1 MKTDRPIENLIAEF
15 VRSRAGACEAL
26 VPLAGDASMRRYFRA
41 SAAGGSFVVCYDET
55 LTAYAEGEHQF
66 LVVHS
71 LFERHGVPVPLI
83 HAADRARGLLLLEDL
98 GDELVEDRFPRLS
111 ADEGEELYGGI
122 LDILARIQSIQ
133 PDGSPVPFGRSFDVD
148 KLMFEFDFFIEH
160 AVKNY
165 FSFAAPGSFFR
176 ELRAGFLD
184 VAAKLQR
191 PGAFVLNHRDFHS
204 RNIMFRGASPCVIDF
219 QDARMGLPQYD
230 LASLLRD
237 SYLRLDDPLFER
249 LMDRYY
255 RTARETGIH
264 SMSRAEFDRLFDLSA
279 FQRNVKAVGT
289 FAYQS
294 RVLGRRRYE
303 PSIAGT
309 LSYLGAYAS
318 RTEELSR
325 LVGLISECAGGAA

>member
-1 MKTDRPIENLIAEF
+1 MQTNRPLEDIISEF
-15 VRSRAGACEAL
+15 VHAHEGACEAL
-26 VPLAGDASMRRYFRA
+26 FPLAGDASMRRYFRA
-41 SAAGGSFVVCYDET
+41 FAAGVSVIVCYDET
-55 LTAYAEGEHQF
+55 LAATAEGEHQF

-71 LFERHGVPVPLI
+71 LFERHGVPVPRI
-83 HAADRARGLLLLEDL
+83 RAADRTRGLLLLEDL
-98 GDELVEDRFPRLS
+98 GDELLEDRFGRLP
-111 ADEGEELYGGI
+111 ADKAEVLYGGI
-122 LDILARIQSIQ
+122 LDLLVRIQSIQ
-133 PDGSPVPFGRSFDVD
+133 PDGSPVPFGRSFDTD
-148 KLMFEFDFFIEH
+148 RLMFEFDFFIEH

-165 FSFAAPGSFFR
+165 FSYAAPESFFG

-184 VAAKLQR
+184 VAAKLQH

-204 RNIMFRGASPCVIDF
+204 RNIMFRGALPCVIDF

-237 SYLRLDDPLFER
+237 SYICLDGPLFER

-264 SMSRAEFDRLFDLSA
+264 SMGRAEFDRLFDLSA

-303 PSIAGT
+303 PNIAGT

-325 LVGLISECAGGAA
+325 PVRLIFECTGGAA

>member
-1 MKTDRPIENLIAEF
+1 MQANRPLEDIISEF
-15 VRSRAGACEAL
+15 VRAREGACHEL
-26 VPLAGDASMRRYFRA
+26 VSLAGDASMRRYFRA
-41 SAAGGSFVVCYDET
+41 FAAGGSFIVCYDET
-55 LTAYAEGEHQF
+55 LAASAEGEHQF
-66 LVVHS
+66 LVVHA
-71 LFERHGVPVPLI
+71 LFERHGVPVPRI

-98 GDELVEDRFPRLS
+98 GDELVEDRFPRLA
-111 ADEGEELYGGI
+111 ADEAEALYGAI
-122 LDILARIQSIQ
+122 LDVLARIQSIRQ
-133 PDGSPVPFGRSFDVD
+133 DGSPVPFGRSFDMD

-160 AVKNY
+160 AVTNY
-165 FSFAAPGSFFR
+165 FRFAAPESFFR

-184 VAAKLQR
+184 VAAKLQH

-237 SYLRLDDPLFER
+237 SYLRLADPLFER
-249 LMDRYY
+249 LTDRYY

-264 SMSRAEFDRLFDLSA
+264 SMGRAEFDRLFDLSA

-309 LSYLGAYAS
+309 LSYLGAYAA

-325 LVGLISECAGGAA
+325 LVGLIWECAGGAA